1 MKVFISYSVHDSEL
15 VRKIA
20 ESIKQHV
27 DEICYWDASKELGE
41 DAWTSIFGWID
52 DSDLVLAVITDNTIS
67 RAMAVGNEIGHAR
80 ARNKKIIPLVAP
92 EVPRD
97 QLGCFQGVTYER
109 INRENPLPAIEAICS
124 QINRL
129 KQVRKDEAYG
139 IGSFLVIAGLVA
151 LVIWGS
157 SE

>member
-1 MKVFISYSVHDSEL
+1 MLNDKDKL
-15 VRKIA
+15 A
-20 ESIKQHV
+20 EI
-27 DEICYWDASKELGE
+27 
-41 DAWTSIFGWID
+41 
-52 DSDLVLAVITDNTIS
+52 VIGLE
-67 RAMAVGNEIGHAR
+67 R
-80 ARNKKIIPLVAP
+80 
-92 EVPRD
+92 
-97 QLGCFQGVTYER
+97 YER

-151 LVIWGS
+151 LVIRGS